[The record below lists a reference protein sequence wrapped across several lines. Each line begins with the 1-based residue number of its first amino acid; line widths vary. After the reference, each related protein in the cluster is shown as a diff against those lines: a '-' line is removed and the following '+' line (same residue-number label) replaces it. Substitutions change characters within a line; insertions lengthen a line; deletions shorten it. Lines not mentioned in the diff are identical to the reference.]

1 MKLNLNIIVLIV
13 CGVIG
18 FPSFVS
24 GNATDND
31 KEVIA
36 FSIIG
41 TIAVEIV
48 IAVIAFFVW
57 KKCKAKKNRDSSK
70 VNSDLQGHDNR
81 AFLPNADFSAAEQ
94 GLGNYANKDFPK
106 STKKIHSPSHSTSP
120 NDKSWNSLPKVQ
132 FAELNLARH
141 GSYASLDNTIN
152 SQDPEIV
159 SVNLQSQDFIGLGFN
174 ISGSMRDGIFVSE
187 VHNRGPAVES
197 GVLKVGD
204 RILNVTI
211 SFENMV
217 FEDALTIL
225 SYASPYPVNIC
236 VQKHKSNVAYKVN
249 GFEMQLSHPLYRSQ
263 SLDALTR
270 IMKESLPKRSY
281 SELKSDNKKSFSVAK
296 KSNFVEDISSS
307 KLRLYTT
314 NDVYDETK
322 LEIPVSTQISEVV
335 IHKPP
340 TGTSVPLKEDVGLE
354 ETLFEKKIDMQESVK
369 LREPYKLH
377 ILENKDLSETLESTP
392 KHGSNGKFPLFDSD
406 DSISKLDEQ
415 MDIHFSNCDKEFE
428 DLKQKADEDNF
439 DLNLELNARREP
451 DSNSLNSESE
461 FKALEKKIELSS
473 NFADLFDQLTDHN
486 KFPDLNLSFDD
497 FPSKVT
503 EPKEDKINGKSK
515 NSNIFLTAEHPT
527 NQTTEIIPAVERK
540 DDPKP
545 VNSFNP
551 SSSHVSAMRIQ
562 NPPDWKYSKQ
572 DVKPSSTDSILKNN
586 EIDGLPTLPK
596 RVERVG
602 EMRENCLEKS
612 LPKPESDLKW
622 VPSSETQQQTIGT
635 PAFNKNDSA
644 RENADDLKVVS
655 ENKLSPV
662 RNSDANLQA
671 SPLTSKL
678 FLSGSNPSVESTL
691 NNVENKAQETIPDIL
706 RESSPSNSDL
716 VKPQGKLDS
725 VDSLLS
731 MTKNDVHSSLLK
743 PELNLNGITSSP
755 LKPKVTT
762 EGVDSSFFKYETK
775 TQKADPSILN
785 PETETT
791 RIESAILL
799 PKIDTKDDDALSKP
813 DAANSSF
820 LKYKLQT
827 EETGS
832 SKLKTDVN
840 INSTDRDS
848 LEYGIKTD
856 DITFSLLKTNELGTD
871 KINPSILKTNSKAD
885 DTDSTT
891 DSKDGDSNV
900 DDTGSTLL
908 NSEMNTDIFG
918 LASLKPAV
926 QTDGLPSERS
936 ELGITDNVFRV
947 EKKILFTEPIK
958 FHIAS
963 NKEKTKPADEKS
975 APEISKLEV
984 QKEGIDQSR
993 EASSPFQTP
1002 EELKVQQR
1010 SGRLTP
1016 YKYHLKD
1023 FHLKDISLG
1032 ADDLINEKSNG
1043 MQDILLDDDRSENE
1057 AEDSIRPVSI
1067 THEESS
1073 FTQAILKP
1081 NALLPK
1087 RNLDFTKDTASQQ
1100 AEVSQNDSNARDK
1113 SSSEESSLESESEE
1127 QKSDV
1132 RTDQNDKAHF
1142 KMSLFKRIRQE
1153 SLTTSSSDSE
1163 EDGTVVSKKS
1173 LPDNFLTQPLK
1184 FEPVEKNATVSTRSS
1199 ESPSGRDYKPH
1210 SLSVDVDKHQRDLM
1224 DRETTPTPSLNL
1236 LNNDSGEEEE
1246 AEAEENHEKKD
1257 EAFFE
1262 MTEDELST
1270 DTQSLS
1276 PKSAVTR
1283 AVSCD
1288 GGFVTSDDSDLSK
1301 PRSNSLKQE
1310 IQLPGHE
1317 DNYIN
1322 WSGKRLA
1329 RAESFS
1335 ELPDPDRVWTGSD
1348 HTKDDKGESDS
1359 DCESNNDGV
1368 TQYDLYKPRENLTQL
1383 SHSCSSSS
1391 ISSNDT
1397 KTSGERGNDSE
1408 TSLEPID
1415 LKFTLPFSESNHKTD
1430 LLRPREEDKKVVCT
1444 NYEGNGAFTVT
1455 FSAHSDTDA

>member
-1 MKLNLNIIVLIV
+1 M
-13 CGVIG
+13 
-18 FPSFVS
+18 
-24 GNATDND
+24 
-31 KEVIA
+31 
-36 FSIIG
+36 
-41 TIAVEIV
+41 
-48 IAVIAFFVW
+48 
-57 KKCKAKKNRDSSK
+57 
-70 VNSDLQGHDNR
+70 
-81 AFLPNADFSAAEQ
+81 
-94 GLGNYANKDFPK
+94 
-106 STKKIHSPSHSTSP
+106 
-120 NDKSWNSLPKVQ
+120 
-132 FAELNLARH
+132 
-141 GSYASLDNTIN
+141 
-152 SQDPEIV
+152 
-159 SVNLQSQDFIGLGFN
+159 
-174 ISGSMRDGIFVSE
+174 
-187 VHNRGPAVES
+187 
-197 GVLKVGD
+197 
-204 RILNVTI
+204 NVTI

-236 VQKHKSNVAYKVN
+236 VQKHKSNIAYKAN

-296 KSNFVEDISSS
+296 KSNFLEDMSSS

-314 NDVYDETK
+314 NDVYDE
-322 LEIPVSTQISEVV
+322 IPICTQISEVV
-335 IHKPP
+335 IHEPP
-340 TGTSVPLKEDVGLE
+340 TSTSVPHKEDVGLE
-354 ETLFEKKIDMQESVK
+354 ETLFEKKIDLQESVK

-392 KHGSNGKFPLFDSD
+392 KPGSNGKFPLFDSD

-428 DLKQKADEDNF
+428 DLKQKANEDNF
-439 DLNLELNARREP
+439 DLNLDLNARREP

-461 FKALEKKIELSS
+461 FKTLEKKIELSS
-473 NFADLFDQLTDHN
+473 NFADLFDELTDHN

-503 EPKEDKINGKSK
+503 EPKEDKICYKSK
-515 NSNIFLTAEHPT
+515 NSNIFLTAEHST
-527 NQTTEIIPAVERK
+527 NQTTKINPAVERK

-545 VNSFNP
+545 VKSFNP
-551 SSSHVSAMRIQ
+551 SSSHVSAMSIQ
-562 NPPDWKYSKQ
+562 NPPDWEYSKQ
-572 DVKPSSTDSILKNN
+572 DVKPASTDSILKNN
-586 EIDGLPTLPK
+586 ETDGLPTLPK

-602 EMRENCLEKS
+602 EMRENCLEKA
-612 LPKPESDLKW
+612 LPKADLELKW
-622 VPSSETQQQTIGT
+622 VPSSETKQQTIGT

-644 RENADDLKVVS
+644 RENAEDLKAVS
-655 ENKLSPV
+655 ENKLSAI
-662 RNSDANLQA
+662 RNCDANLQA

-678 FLSGSNPSVESTL
+678 FLSGSNPSVESTS

-706 RESSPSNSDL
+706 RASSPSNSDI
-716 VKPQGKLDS
+716 VKPQGKL
-725 VDSLLS
+725 DSLLS

-755 LKPKVTT
+755 LKPEVTT
-762 EGVDSSFFKYETK
+762 DGVDSSFFKYETK
-775 TQKADPSILN
+775 IQKADLSILN

-791 RIESAILL
+791 HTESSILL
-799 PKIDTKDDDALSKP
+799 PKIDTKDDNTLSKP

-848 LEYGIKTD
+848 LEYGVNTD
-856 DITFSLLKTNELGTD
+856 DIKFSLLKTNELSTD

-891 DSKDGDSNV
+891 DSKDSDSNA

-908 NSEMNTDIFG
+908 NSEMNTDIFS

-936 ELGITDNVFRV
+936 ELAFTDNVFRA
-947 EKKILFTEPIK
+947 EKKILFTEPVK

-963 NKEKTKPADEKS
+963 NKEKTKSANEKS
-975 APEISKLEV
+975 ALEISKMEV

-993 EASSPFQTP
+993 ETSSPLQTT
-1002 EELKVQQR
+1002 EELKEHQR

-1023 FHLKDISLG
+1023 FHLKNISLG
-1032 ADDLINEKSNG
+1032 ADDLINERNNG
-1043 MQDILLDDDRSENE
+1043 MQDILLDDSRSENE

-1073 FTQAILKP
+1073 FTQPILKP

-1100 AEVSQNDSNARDK
+1100 AEVSQNDSNDRDK

-1132 RTDQNDKAHF
+1132 RTDKNDKAHF

-1184 FEPVEKNATVSTRSS
+1184 FESVEKNATVSTRSS
-1199 ESPSGRDYKPH
+1199 ESSSGRDYKLH

-1246 AEAEENHEKKD
+1246 AETEENHEKKD

-1335 ELPDPDRVWTGSD
+1335 ELQDPDRVWTESD

-1415 LKFTLPFSESNHKTD
+1415 LKFALPFSESNHKTD